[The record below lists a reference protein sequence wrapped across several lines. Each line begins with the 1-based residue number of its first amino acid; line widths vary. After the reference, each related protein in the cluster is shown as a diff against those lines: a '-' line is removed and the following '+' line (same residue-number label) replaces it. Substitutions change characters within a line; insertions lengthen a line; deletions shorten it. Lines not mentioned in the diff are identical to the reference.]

1 MAKTYVF
8 KATDKGII
16 GKAFEMAIK
25 DSLNRKNADKVSPC
39 GTCDF
44 RYNRKAYDTKQNGS
58 VLKYDGVNGY
68 VRGSSRVIYATHVAH
83 DMAIVDDMAY
93 ISVDLKNTEFF
104 VLDKKEF
111 VEELERTNCMKYNAA
126 RHEVNIQTVYNYKKD
141 AYHGK
146 KGKVLEQW
154 AWENCLEDDILDA
167 ILEGLD

>member
-1 MAKTYVF
+1 MSKVYVF

-25 DSLNRKNADKVSPC
+25 DSLNCKNADRVSPC

-44 RYNRKAYDTKQNGS
+44 RYNRKAYDVKQNSS
-58 VLKYDGVNGY
+58 VIRYSDEKGY
-68 VRGSSRVIYATHVAH
+68 IKGSSRVIYAVHVAH
-83 DMAIVDDMAY
+83 ELAVIGNFAF

-111 VEELERTNCMKYNAA
+111 VEALERMHAIKYNAA
-126 RHEVNIQTVYNYKKD
+126 RHEVNIQTMYNYKKD

-146 KGKVLEQW
+146 KGKDFAQW
-154 AWENCLEDDILDA
+154 AWENCLEDDIIDA
-167 ILEGLD
+167 IIEGA

>member
-1 MAKTYVF
+1 MSKIYVF

-25 DSLNRKNADKVSPC
+25 DSLNRKNADRVSPC

-58 VLKYDGVNGY
+58 VLKYDGVDGY

-83 DMAIVDDMAY
+83 TMSVQGEQAF
-93 ISVDLKNTEFF
+93 ISIDLVNTEMF

-111 VEELERTNCMKYNAA
+111 VEELERMNAMKYNAA
-126 RHEVNIQTVYNYKKD
+126 RHEINIQTMYNYKKD

-146 KGKVLEQW
+146 KGKDLEQW

-167 ILEGLD
+167 IIEGLE